1 VEELM
6 ASGRLPTLLFFLF
19 LNIGLIGTGIMIAK
33 HLDKKNENR

>member
-1 VEELM
+1 VEELL
-6 ASGRLPTLLFFLF
+6 ANGRLPTLLFFLF

>member
-1 VEELM
+1 VEELV

-19 LNIGLIGTGIMIAK
+19 MNIGLIGTGIIVAN